1 MPAKKAKAPAANDGN
16 MSYLKW
22 VYVFGVIIAG
32 LVFAFGLN
40 VTMPWIVWLL
50 AIVGLVTGF
59 FYHDPA
65 DIQNF
70 GLRYLIAVALA
81 AGAPVFIGTFP
92 VIGTFVS
99 GFLQGFAMF
108 LGPVVLAMAILHF
121 TRKYSGE

>member
-1 MPAKKAKAPAANDGN
+1 MPAKKAKAQSTDGT

-22 VYVFGVIIAG
+22 VYVAGVIVAG
-32 LVFAFGLN
+32 LVFAFGLHQS
-40 VTMPWIVWLL
+40 MPWIVWLL

-59 FYHDPA
+59 FYHDSA

-81 AGAPVFIGTFP
+81 AGAPIFIGTFP
-92 VIGTFVS
+92 VIGGFVT

-108 LGPVVLAMAILHF
+108 LGPVVLAMAIMHF
-121 TRKYSGE
+121 GRKYFGE